1 MRTRVFDAR
10 TSHHDHEITEARA
23 LVRRAEAAC
32 AHMYQLAED
41 VARMAALTAQHAR
54 VLEARRRATTA
65 TKAMTAMTAVA
76 EVAKVDDDHAGGG
89 LASSSSSSSDRLRF
103 SILVREAHDSTVWR
117 EHTGTVAELHRVVT
131 ETTPEDETVTRSEFA
146 AFLRG
151 TPHAVLERRI
161 LCVRCVGRY

>member
-1 MRTRVFDAR
+1 MRTRFFDAR
-10 TSHHDHEITEARA
+10 ASHRDHEITEARA

-54 VLEARRRATTA
+54 VLEARRRPSRTRHGVDDEHAADGDALATAAPTTA
-65 TKAMTAMTAVA
+65 N
-76 EVAKVDDDHAGGG
+76 E
-89 LASSSSSSSDRLRF
+89 RLRF
-103 SILVREAHDSTVWR
+103 SILVREAHDSTAWR
-117 EHTGTVAELHRVVT
+117 EHTGTVAELHHVAT
-131 ETTPEDETVTRSEFA
+131 ESTSASTSETGCARTTVTRAEFA

-151 TPHAVLERRI
+151 TPHADLEKYI